1 MDITKNNYEIWAVNY
16 LEGEL
21 EPSEVAQFMA
31 FVSENPEL
39 SDELESLRHSFSQ
52 EHVQTCTEDFSFLK
66 KSYTPSELN
75 QNTFD
80 EYCIAYYEHDLDEE
94 ATAAL
99 LAYIKED
106 KQREVVFKAFSK
118 IKITA
123 DTSICFKDKEALKR
137 LPKSVFSNKQARFI
151 SVVSVAASIIFI
163 AGLLFRFLMPGS
175 TPPVDVSVAGLNTTT
190 EMNAESIE
198 IDDAE
203 HEQFSLLPV
212 KSKAVYVVQKQE
224 PITLAKTHAI
234 DTSKEV
240 PFIVAERIEIKQIEL
255 SVSTLEKSIKESSVE
270 YYPSEEELSAPE
282 IALTA
287 IQNKSASLLA
297 KAGNLT
303 LNNVLKKSVDGINQI
318 AETDLQYNSETDDDG
333 KITVFA
339 LSSERF
345 NIKRK
350 IRNN

>member
-123 DTSICFKDKEALKR
+123 DTSICFKDKEALKT
-137 LPKSVFSNKQARFI
+137 PSKISVF
-151 SVVSVAASIIFI
+151 
-163 AGLLFRFLMPGS
+163 
-175 TPPVDVSVAGLNTTT
+175 
-190 EMNAESIE
+190 E
-198 IDDAE
+198 
-203 HEQFSLLPV
+203 
-212 KSKAVYVVQKQE
+212 
-224 PITLAKTHAI
+224 
-234 DTSKEV
+234 
-240 PFIVAERIEIKQIEL
+240 
-255 SVSTLEKSIKESSVE
+255 
-270 YYPSEEELSAPE
+270 
-282 IALTA
+282 
-287 IQNKSASLLA
+287 
-297 KAGNLT
+297 
-303 LNNVLKKSVDGINQI
+303 
-318 AETDLQYNSETDDDG
+318 
-333 KITVFA
+333 
-339 LSSERF
+339 
-345 NIKRK
+345 
-350 IRNN
+350 

>member
-1 MDITKNNYEIWAVNY
+1 
-16 LEGEL
+16 
-21 EPSEVAQFMA
+21 
-31 FVSENPEL
+31 
-39 SDELESLRHSFSQ
+39 
-52 EHVQTCTEDFSFLK
+52 
-66 KSYTPSELN
+66 
-75 QNTFD
+75 
-80 EYCIAYYEHDLDEE
+80 
-94 ATAAL
+94 
-99 LAYIKED
+99 
-106 KQREVVFKAFSK
+106 
-118 IKITA
+118 
-123 DTSICFKDKEALKR
+123 
-137 LPKSVFSNKQARFI
+137 
-151 SVVSVAASIIFI
+151 
-163 AGLLFRFLMPGS
+163 
-175 TPPVDVSVAGLNTTT
+175 
-190 EMNAESIE
+190 
-198 IDDAE
+198 
-203 HEQFSLLPV
+203 LPV